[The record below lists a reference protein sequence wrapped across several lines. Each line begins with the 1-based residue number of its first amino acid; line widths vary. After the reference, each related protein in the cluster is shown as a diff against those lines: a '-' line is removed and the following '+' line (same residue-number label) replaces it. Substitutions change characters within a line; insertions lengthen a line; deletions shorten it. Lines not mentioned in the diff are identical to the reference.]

1 MKLVIFGLTVSSSW
15 GNGHA
20 TLWRGLCKALASR
33 GHKVVFFERDVPYYA
48 ENRDLDQLPA
58 PGELILY
65 SDWSDAA
72 AAGARHLADADTAMV
87 TSYCPDGVAASEL
100 VLQFASP
107 QHVFY
112 DLDTPVTLSR
122 WERGEPVSYIGPR
135 GLTDFD
141 LVLSYTGGRSLEGLR
156 QKLGARRVAPLY
168 GSVDPDVHQPAPAD
182 SRYRA
187 AMGYL
192 GTYAPDRD
200 ASLRSL
206 FVEPARRQPHQR
218 FLLAGA
224 QYGGEFPWQPNIFF
238 IPHLPPAE
246 HSAFYCSTRLTL
258 NVTRQSMAETGYC
271 PSGRLFEATAC
282 GAAVLSDSWE
292 GLDQFFEPDSEILL
306 ARDTE
311 DAMAALERSPDE
323 LARMA
328 RKARERTLAQH
339 TAAVRAGELE
349 SLLWE
354 DGVDRQRQLAE
365 AS

>member
-1 MKLVIFGLTVSSSW
+1 
-15 GNGHA
+15 
-20 TLWRGLCKALASR
+20 
-33 GHKVVFFERDVPYYA
+33 
-48 ENRDLDQLPA
+48 
-58 PGELILY
+58 
-65 SDWSDAA
+65 
-72 AAGARHLADADTAMV
+72 
-87 TSYCPDGVAASEL
+87 
-100 VLQFASP
+100 
-107 QHVFY
+107 
-112 DLDTPVTLSR
+112 
-122 WERGEPVSYIGPR
+122 
-135 GLTDFD
+135 
-141 LVLSYTGGRSLEGLR
+141 
-156 QKLGARRVAPLY
+156 VAPLY